1 MKDNRSHL
9 VKKNTNGIKTFEDF
23 RILINQIVQFDSQI
37 SSRVEFLKHVSY
49 LLINFSG
56 CDVIEIWLKGHSNQ
70 SDFSVLKCTK
80 RSHKWINIP
89 SNYKKSDKKLKYESN
104 LNQLCRDIIQGSFDP
119 SLQYFTPKG
128 SFYIGDAGNSTA
140 FHSADNKTIHHYN
153 LRIGNYYRSLAIIPF
168 FIGDERAGLIQF
180 KRQKKHCFTK
190 YQVEFYE
197 DFAQSFGIIL
207 LTRDTK
213 VALHERVK
221 ELTCLYSISK
231 IGEKPDISLEE
242 ILQNTVQLI
251 PPAWLYPEITCCSI
265 VLDGRSYTT
274 PICQISS
281 QKLTSN
287 IIVFGEKRGTIEV
300 YYTEKKPVLDKGPF
314 LKEEIKLINTI
325 AKQISIII
333 EQRQVT
339 EDRVELE
346 AQLRHADRLA
356 TIGQLSAGVAH
367 EINEPIGNI
376 LGFAQ
381 LIKKYPSLPKQ
392 LKHDVDKIIAASL
405 HAREVIKKLML
416 FARQT
421 PPQKCKVNLNRMIEE
436 DLSFLEFRCSK
447 EDVKLMHSLSPN
459 LPEITAD
466 PAQIL
471 QVLVN
476 LIVNAI
482 QALPDGGRI
491 AIKTLDHDNYV
502 SLVIED
508 TGIGMSEEV
517 MKQIFIPFFTTKDVG
532 RGTGIGLSVVHGIVT
547 SHGGTIHVE
556 SAINRGSRF
565 VIQLP
570 KIGVEKIKER
580 D

>member
-1 MKDNRSHL
+1 MKSKTIHL
-9 VKKNTNGIKTFEDF
+9 VNDHAPGTKTSEDF
-23 RILINQIVQFDSQI
+23 RILTNQIVQFDSQI
-37 SSRVEFLKHVSY
+37 SSRVEFFKHVSD

-56 CDVIEIWLKGHSNQ
+56 CDVIEIWLKGHSKQ
-70 SDFSVLKCTK
+70 SDFSVLKYNK

-89 SNYKKSDKKLKYESN
+89 SNCKKSDKILKYESN
-104 LNQLCRDIIQGSFDP
+104 LEQLCRDIIQGSFDP
-119 SLQYFTPKG
+119 SLPYFTPKG

-168 FIGDERAGLIQF
+168 FIGDERAGLIQL
-180 KRQKKHCFTK
+180 KSQKKHYFTK
-190 YQVEFYE
+190 YQIEFYE

-207 LTRDTK
+207 LTQNTK

-231 IGEKPDISLEE
+231 IVEKSDISLEE

-251 PPAWLYPEITCCSI
+251 PPAWQYPEITCCSI

-274 PICQISS
+274 PICHISD
-281 QKLTSN
+281 QKLTAN
-287 IIVFGEKRGTIEV
+287 IVVYGEKRGTIEV
-300 YYTEKKPVLDKGPF
+300 YYTEKKPMLDKGPF
-314 LKEEIKLINTI
+314 FKEEIKLINTI

-339 EDRVELE
+339 EDRAELE

-381 LIKKYPSLPKQ
+381 LIKKYPDIPEQ
-392 LKHDVDKIIAASL
+392 AGRDIDKIIGASL

-416 FARQT
+416 FARQM
-421 PPQKCKVNLNRMIEE
+421 PPRKTRVNLNQMIEE

-447 EDVKLMHSLSPN
+447 EGVELMYSLSPN

-466 PAQIL
+466 PSQIL

-482 QALPDGGRI
+482 QAMPEGGRI
-491 AIKTLDHDNYV
+491 TIKTLEHENHV
-502 SLVIED
+502 SLIVED
-508 TGIGMSEEV
+508 TGMGMSEKV

-547 SHGGTIHVE
+547 SHGGTIQVE
-556 SAINRGSRF
+556 SDIGRGSRF
-565 VIQLP
+565 EIRLP
-570 KIGVEKIKER
+570 KVGVQKIEER